1 MADKYLMKVGLD
13 VDQVQ
18 LDKVTGVI
26 SDQLVSMGKVS
37 DEFIDNALAT
47 AKKYNEE
54 LDKQRKIVA
63 EVDAKLKKGGLD
75 PATKQLL
82 EQTKKKSE
90 DIIKDYTYGNKDKG
104 LDSKDTVD
112 AIADYAGSMKSTGS
126 KLQEAGSKAV
136 AGIGKFAAGVNI
148 AITAIKQFANQIGE
162 AIDKIANYSN
172 QLNPLGAFGSQGQR
186 DLMTRYGM
194 SGTQALGFQN
204 SLDAM
209 GMNEGDIGRMTSDQ
223 RRVFNSLNKFWNEG
237 IGKLDPEKLDNYT
250 KKMAEYQEMQAKFQ
264 MGSQL
269 TILKLVSESKTF
281 DKFIGKIGDLMD
293 STLEFLG
300 SPVVQA
306 VFDGLI
312 DFLTTV
318 VTILE
323 KAMKL
328 ISRIPGFGNSN
339 PQTIVNN
346 NGNTSTNSTYNIYGN
361 DFHSN
366 DELARQLSYSN
377 KGGYN
382 G

>member
-1 MADKYLMKVGLD
+1 MEDKYLMKVGLD
-13 VDQVQ
+13 FDQAQ
-18 LDKVTGVI
+18 LDRVTGVI

-63 EVDAKLKKGGLD
+63 EIDAKLQKGGLD

-90 DIIKDYTYGNKDKG
+90 DIIKDYTYGNKEKG
-104 LDSKDTVD
+104 LESKDVVD

-136 AGIGKFAAGVNI
+136 AGVGKFAAGVNI
-148 AITAIKQFANQIGE
+148 AITAITRFANQIGE

-172 QLNPLGAFGSQGQR
+172 QLNPLGAFGSRSQR

-209 GMNEGDIGRMTSDQ
+209 GMDAGDIGRMTSEQ
-223 RRVFNSLNKFWNEG
+223 RRVFNSLNEFWNEG
-237 IGKLDPEKLDNYT
+237 IGKLDPDKLDNYT

-264 MGSQL
+264 MGLQL

-293 STLEFLG
+293 ATLEFLG

-328 ISRIPGFGNSN
+328 ISNIPGFGNSN

-346 NGNTSTNSTYNIYGN
+346 NGDTSMNSTYNIYGN